1 VVEKLRAHLEIV
13 QTAVLHNEL
22 SDGVTLVIWYVDLDL
37 DPGAPSSRIEEDR
50 NEALARAVRV
60 AHAAVRSDDCVKQLF
75 DKLNLI
81 VVDSQYA
88 GWFSASVA
96 LRHIPATEDITEADL
111 ENIVQ
116 QLEIG
121 YSIESHP
128 TDPPISSCTWWEA
141 RQAIKQHFS
150 PDRTNVEFY
159 FVVDRTGRNLWA
171 QWDGPSD
178 PAIVITNLLNIQ
190 LELDCFDPSVNII
203 FTIVN
208 EAGQVTLAGW
218 VPEGDLGQA
227 QILYQR

>member
-1 VVEKLRAHLEIV
+1 
-13 QTAVLHNEL
+13 
-22 SDGVTLVIWYVDLDL
+22 VTLVIWYVDLDL

-81 VVDSQYA
+81 VVDLDYA
-88 GWFSASVA
+88 GWVSASVA
-96 LRHIPATEDITEADL
+96 PQQIPTTEDMDDADVEAL
-111 ENIVQ
+111 VQ

-121 YSIESHP
+121 YLLESHP
-128 TDPPISSCTWWEA
+128 AAPPVTACTWREA
-141 RQAIKQHFS
+141 RQSIKGHFS
-150 PDRTNVEFY
+150 PDRANVEFY

-190 LELDCFDPSVNII
+190 LELGCFDPSVNII

-218 VPEGDLGQA
+218 VPEGNLGQA